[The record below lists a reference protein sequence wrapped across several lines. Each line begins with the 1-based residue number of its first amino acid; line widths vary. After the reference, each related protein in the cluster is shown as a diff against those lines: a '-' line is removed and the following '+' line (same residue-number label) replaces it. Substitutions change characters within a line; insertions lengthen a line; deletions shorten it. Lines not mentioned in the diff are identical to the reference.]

1 MIHFDEISTSLP
13 AGR

>member
-1 MIHFDEISTSLP
+1 MIHFDDISTSLP